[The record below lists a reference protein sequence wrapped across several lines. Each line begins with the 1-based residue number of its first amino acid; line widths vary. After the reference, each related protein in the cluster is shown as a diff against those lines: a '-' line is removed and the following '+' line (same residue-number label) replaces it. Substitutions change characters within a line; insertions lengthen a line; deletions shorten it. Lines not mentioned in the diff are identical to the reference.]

1 MMRKLMACLL
11 VLGMILSLNASFG
24 EEEKPWNIPESNE
37 MNETV
42 CDLFTKAME
51 TLVGV
56 SYEPVAYLGEKE
68 GVYCVFCR
76 ATVVYPGAVPYYAL
90 VYITDSGIESI
101 REIGL
106 NAYMEEADETGMST
120 EAEPETAEGADIQYV
135 LYLGTNDKD
144 TNEPVFDRAEA
155 MEQAK
160 AILIRHFG
168 GYTILEA
175 NGGWIDGDTEYQEYT
190 LVIYLSDTTPE
201 QIHAAADEMIEVFH
215 QSSVL
220 IHTNPTETEFYSSG
234 N

>member
-1 MMRKLMACLL
+1 MKKLLACLL
-11 VLGMILSLNASFG
+11 VLGMILSVNASLG
-24 EEEKPWNIPESNE
+24 EETNPWNIPESNE

-42 CDLFTKAME
+42 YDLFSKAME

-56 SYEPVAYLGEKE
+56 SYEPIAYLGKKE

-90 VYITDSGIESI
+90 LYITESGVQNI

-106 NAYMEEADETGMST
+106 DAYMEEADEAA
-120 EAEPETAEGADIQYV
+120 EEPETAESTDIQYV

-160 AILIRHFG
+160 AILIRYFG
-168 GYTILEA
+168 GYTIQEA

-201 QIHAAADEMIEVFH
+201 QVHAAADEMIEVFH

-220 IHTNPTETEFYSSG
+220 IQANPTKTEFYSSG